1 MRARRASR
9 DWRDADAPTCAER
22 CLVTEIG
29 RRVARPGPNPELT
42 VMSTQDIANDLVALC
57 KAGKF
62 DEAGEKYWADDVL
75 SVEAMP
81 GDMAQMRGKEA
92 ARGKGEWW
100 ADAHE
105 IHSSEV
111 EGPYVNGDQFVVRFK
126 MDLTQKASGERIKM
140 DEVGLYTVKNGKIAE
155 ERFFYGE

>member
-1 MRARRASR
+1 MRGRRASR
-9 DWRDADAPTCAER
+9 DWSGGDRRACAER

-29 RRVARPGPNPELT
+29 GPGRSAWSNPELT

-62 DEAGEKYWADDVL
+62 GEAGEKYWADDVL

-126 MDLTQKASGERIKM
+126 MDLTQKATGERIKM